1 MNKKC
6 FEFNHQDNVSKNS
19 YTSSSIINGK
29 DLLMIHLVRFYKQKE
44 NISRIIPIIEG
55 KSRISLRLIDWFVTN
70 YSKKYNV
77 IIPVIRNN
85 NDIEY
90 FKIYDNYKQQLK
102 AFSKQQFD
110 PFRRRERIIFLYDKD
125 NNSLETT
132 IGQLNFFKWI
142 LKNNIL
148 DFIMKNISFIENDM
162 INSHHSN
169 ITQEK
174 NDKRKIDIFEKNKPV
189 NNNFSIGP
197 KLVKF
202 E

>member
-1 MNKKC
+1 MVECNP
-6 FEFNHQDNVSKNS
+6 ENANNSNIVS
-19 YTSSSIINGK
+19 GR
-29 DLLMIHLVRFYKQKE
+29 DLLMIHLVRFYKQKD
-44 NISRIIPIIEG
+44 NINKIIPIING

-70 YSKKYNV
+70 YCKKYNT
-77 IIPVIRNN
+77 IISKHNDKDNN
-85 NDIEY
+85 EY
-90 FKIYDNYKQQLK
+90 FKIYDDYKQQLK

-125 NNSLETT
+125 NNSIETT

-148 DFIMKNISFIENDM
+148 GYIVDNIDSIEYDM
-162 INSHHSN
+162 IVSH
-169 ITQEK
+169 
-174 NDKRKIDIFEKNKPV
+174 KI
-189 NNNFSIGP
+189 NNNYENKKFIVQNNNSIKKNNTNLTGP